1 MSLIPGVGRSPG
13 KGNSNPLQYSC
24 LENSMDGR
32 AWQTTVYGVTK
43 SDMIDQL
50 NNNSSKNWGHR
61 GDINRTFFKTKA
73 NDFESFSLA
82 LDESTDITDNT
93 IIWGINSN
101 FLKKLLF
108 CIGVQLINNAVLI
121 SGVQKSNSVVHIH
134 VAVLFQTLFPCSLLQ
149 NTEQSSLCYTVGS
162 CCLSILNIAV
172 CTCQSQMLKQVCS
185 DGRISLWIV
194 GMEQLQVRIFS
205 ETLRKH

>member
-32 AWQTTVYGVTK
+32 AWQARVYGVTK

-50 NNNSSKNWGHR
+50 NNNNSSKNWGCR
-61 GDINRTFFKTKA
+61 GNINRTFLKTKA
-73 NDFESFSLA
+73 NDFESFSWA

-108 CIGVQLINNAVLI
+108 CIGVQLTNNAVLI

-134 VAVLFQTLFPCSLLQ
+134 VAVIFQILFPYRLLQ
-149 NTEQSSLCYTVGS
+149 STEQSSLCYTVGS
-162 CCLSILNIAV
+162 CWLSIVNIDV
-172 CTCQSQMLKQVCS
+172 YTCQS
-185 DGRISLWIV
+185 R
-194 GMEQLQVRIFS
+194 
-205 ETLRKH
+205 TLRLLLPLNQKQHYCLKLKILIVYVT